1 MNDLVVSVRLNADG
15 SGLVGQTRLSKQEM
29 DKRTGAVRETSSAAR
44 ELSGATRA
52 AGDAQADAAAKTRV
66 NTQAVNDNT
75 RANQR
80 NTVSA
85 ASNRA
90 GWAQLG
96 QQVQDV
102 SIQAQMGTSAFTI
115 FAQQSGQV
123 AGAMSLM
130 GGALGSVGRFLMGPW
145 GIAFTI
151 GTAILGP
158 FISRLFDTGDA
169 ASATQKRIDGVRAAM
184 VKLQEQAGKVDFSS
198 DEFNNQQRE
207 RLTLQSEI
215 AALEGTRP
223 RDGSRSAQVEQNAR
237 NRRLQAAR
245 ERLAELD
252 ADYAGVMKQV
262 EARRKLDALDKAA
275 ADQKKQDRK
284 DAVAD
289 RKSEREAEA
298 AAKKA
303 KAEEEAHNKALAASL
318 DQIQAKY
325 DPLTKAARDYRDTL
339 KEIAD
344 LAAAG
349 KIDSLQRAAYEA
361 QAAQS
366 TKDAQSAYITSGLSA
381 TLDFSSFDKDLQ
393 RAAEESSKRLGL
405 GGKEAEKAMRRGA
418 DAIYRVVGGG
428 ALGSLAGAL
437 GSQFGVQLSQET
449 PAQFL
454 AKQIK
459 GLTDSIG
466 GSAFSDAIGAG
477 MGKAFDGASTGKFVS
492 GIADAVGVK
501 MSGTGAQIGG
511 AIGSALPIPGGQIIG
526 SILGGLVGGLFSST
540 KKGTAT
546 ITGGTDAD
554 VSTSGNSA
562 KREQASLGLAG
573 SVQDSLKAIADQF
586 GGELGK
592 FAVSIG
598 IRDDNYRVDPTGRG
612 MTKKKNG
619 AIDFGDNESAAIAYA
634 IRDAIADGAVT
645 GLSAAVQKALKSS
658 TDLDAAIAEAL
669 KVQEVEDLL
678 GGLGSEVEKAL
689 RDYEDQAKERLRIA
703 TQYGFDV
710 TAIEKR
716 NAEDR
721 AKLIDQILEQRV
733 GSLKQLL
740 EDMAYGDLFEGSL
753 VDQRQALLG
762 EIAKARTDADNGV
775 DGAGDTLASLLR
787 KLQDVSRDAYGTAGP
802 EYAADRATA
811 QAAAEA
817 VIKAENDR
825 IKAAQD
831 AQLSTVAKL
840 ETSNALAD
848 EANDLLTQIAKNTA
862 ALASLTGS
870 SAAATSSA
878 TSAWLSSVYRQAK
891 L

>member
-15 SGLVGQTRLSKQEM
+15 SGLVGQVKLSKQEV
-29 DKRTGAVRETSSAAR
+29 DKLTGAVRETSSAAR

-52 AGDAQADAAAKTRV
+52 AGDAQADAASKTRV

-80 NTVSA
+80 NTASA

-151 GTAILGP
+151 GAAVLGP

-169 ASATQKRIDGVRAAM
+169 ASAAQKRIDGVRAAM
-184 VKLQEQAGKVDFSS
+184 VRLQEQAGRVNFGS

-215 AALEGTRP
+215 ARLENPRGGTRGM
-223 RDGSRSAQVEQNAR
+223 RQEQLSRAAR
-237 NRRLQAAR
+237 LKAAR

-437 GSQFGVQLSQET
+437 GGQFGVQLSQET

-477 MGKAFDGASTGKFVS
+477 MGKAFDGAASGKFAS
-492 GIADAVGVK
+492 SLASSLGIK
-501 MSGTGAQIGG
+501 TSGTGGAIGG
-511 AIGSALPIPGGQIIG
+511 AIGSFLPIPGGGLIG
-526 SILGGLVGGLFSST
+526 GLLGGIVGGLFSST

-546 ITGGTDAD
+546 VTGGTDAD
-554 VSTSGNSA
+554 VSTSGNST

-573 SVQDSLKAIADQF
+573 SVQDGLKAIADQF

-840 ETSNALAD
+840 DTSNALAD

-870 SAAATSSA
+870 SAASTSSA